1 MIKCMKTLHETK
13 EKCKQK
19 TLKTWNKPGS
29 SHPYTQRQ
37 LVLERKL
44 KSTCPQVRPFIPK
57 QSVKTGYHFSEH
69 RKMHFCASSRVQR
82 KQLTSTYPSNRA
94 DSSSLRQDIELHPSK
109 G

>member
-1 MIKCMKTLHETK
+1 MRKCMKTLHETK

-44 KSTCPQVRPFIPK
+44 KSTCPQVRHFTPNNLSK
-57 QSVKTGYHFSEH
+57 QDTTFSKH
-69 RKMHFCASSRVQR
+69 GVMHFYASLEIQGKTANLNLSIKQR
-82 KQLTSTYPSNRA
+82 RFEFTKTRYRSTT
-94 DSSSLRQDIELHPSK
+94 
-109 G
+109 